1 MLIKEVEWCS
11 IDQWYPLFKKVTFK
25 TIILPL
31 PNEVLEYLR
40 SDGSL
45 ILPQECTEDE
55 NTEDEIES
63 ENDGGETEPYI
74 KLGDG
79 GEGAAQSS
87 FVLAWKINPT
97 SGTAGQKIK
106 KSPGKK
112 NSWRELK

>member
-1 MLIKEVEWCS
+1 MKISSEKYRIEFKKTPIQRKNLKMLIKEVEWCS

-87 FVLAWKINPT
+87 FVLA
-97 SGTAGQKIK
+97 
-106 KSPGKK
+106 
-112 NSWRELK
+112 